1 MLVGVGL
8 GCKSP
13 RREAGQSKSP
23 SPRFAARFSFKGEK
37 MQLTKPVLKET
48 KRALIAAVGSVFVG
62 AMMLAVVGSV
72 MFHVLLG

>member
-1 MLVGVGL
+1 
-8 GCKSP
+8 
-13 RREAGQSKSP
+13 
-23 SPRFAARFSFKGEK
+23 

-62 AMMLAVVGSV
+62 VVMLAVVGSV

>member
-1 MLVGVGL
+1 
-8 GCKSP
+8 
-13 RREAGQSKSP
+13 
-23 SPRFAARFSFKGEK
+23 

-62 AMMLAVVGSV
+62 AMMLAVVSSV

>member
-1 MLVGVGL
+1 MLVGAGL

-13 RREAGQSKSP
+13 RREAGRVNPHLPASRQD
-23 SPRFAARFSFKGEK
+23 FLFKGEK